1 MQLRIPSSSG
11 RDRKGDRTR
20 ERLFQAALGE
30 FRASGYENASI
41 GQIALRAGT
50 SRASFYFHYPS
61 KDAVLLDLQW
71 RIEMEICE
79 QARATAGL
87 RDFLTALIDGLCKAE
102 AGVAAGGLLRMMLN
116 VYVRQP
122 AGLDLSD
129 QPFPLVMELARRFT
143 AGRERE
149 LRAGI
154 EPEQAALV
162 FLSSLF
168 GLVASMPASAAERR
182 GDMLLLAS
190 LFLTDD
196 PDAPA
201 GEPR

>member
-1 MQLRIPSSSG
+1 
-11 RDRKGDRTR
+11 
-20 ERLFQAALGE
+20 
-30 FRASGYENASI
+30 
-41 GQIALRAGT
+41 
-50 SRASFYFHYPS
+50 
-61 KDAVLLDLQW
+61 
-71 RIEMEICE
+71 
-79 QARATAGL
+79 
-87 RDFLTALIDGLCKAE
+87 
-102 AGVAAGGLLRMMLN
+102 

-122 AGLDLSD
+122 AGLDLAE
-129 QPFPLVMELARRFT
+129 QPFPLVIELARRFT

-149 LRAGI
+149 LRAGL

-190 LFLTDD
+190 LFLADD
-196 PDAPA
+196 AALPA